1 MKSLKPLA
9 ALVIVVILVAI
20 VSAAAPVD
28 AQARAPGATNIQVV
42 NGHNPGEVIIT
53 WNAAAGVSHYR
64 IGYVNLKTDYPLA
77 KASRTGNWREAFVYV
92 DVEAQNFDQTV
103 YTIRRLEQGANH
115 AFAVLTNNGRY
126 GQPTWPS
133 NPDWVYL
140 TVRDRGGT
148 CPTAAPAPSPPSTP
162 LSNEELLRRVKPAL
176 AQLLVTASSGE
187 TYSGTGFVVRSDGL
201 VVTNR
206 HVVHDVETVTVRMLT
221 LTGERQE
228 FTGRVLGRG
237 ILADLAVIK
246 LVSNRTFATLPL
258 GNSDAVAFGDEITAW
273 GYPYSSFLGTDPT
286 ITRGVISSPKR
297 IFEDT
302 NYVQTDAA
310 INPGNS
316 GGPVVD
322 RYGSVIG
329 VNTFGLANADGQPI
343 PGISLAIASNEVQNR
358 LDTLESGGPS
368 QATYRNLRFDYDY
381 RIGIPKGWYLNS
393 ERETYSSFFP
403 YGGRRFADIGTYDF
417 IEPFYDK
424 SSELSLLAD
433 FYWDELLPAYAL
445 ENYHFFRPV
454 SKSKVN
460 VAGNEFYRL
469 EYRVRYAPEF
479 CVFNVVEMV
488 SVSSSFPNN
497 PHGFVT
503 GSAIC
508 EDSLG
513 QHAQERQNMLNSFRP

>member
-20 VSAAAPVD
+20 VSAAAPVN

-92 DVEAQNFDQTV
+92 EVEAQNFDQTV
-103 YTIRRLEQGANH
+103 HTIRRLEQGANH

-133 NPDWVYL
+133 NRDWVYL

-258 GNSDAVAFGDEITAW
+258 GNSDAVAFGDEITA
-273 GYPYSSFLGTDPT
+273 
-286 ITRGVISSPKR
+286 
-297 IFEDT
+297 
-302 NYVQTDAA
+302 
-310 INPGNS
+310 
-316 GGPVVD
+316 
-322 RYGSVIG
+322 
-329 VNTFGLANADGQPI
+329 
-343 PGISLAIASNEVQNR
+343 
-358 LDTLESGGPS
+358 
-368 QATYRNLRFDYDY
+368 
-381 RIGIPKGWYLNS
+381 
-393 ERETYSSFFP
+393 
-403 YGGRRFADIGTYDF
+403 
-417 IEPFYDK
+417 
-424 SSELSLLAD
+424 
-433 FYWDELLPAYAL
+433 
-445 ENYHFFRPV
+445 
-454 SKSKVN
+454 
-460 VAGNEFYRL
+460 
-469 EYRVRYAPEF
+469 
-479 CVFNVVEMV
+479 
-488 SVSSSFPNN
+488 
-497 PHGFVT
+497 
-503 GSAIC
+503 
-508 EDSLG
+508 
-513 QHAQERQNMLNSFRP
+513 

>member
-9 ALVIVVILVAI
+9 ALVIAVILVAI

-28 AQARAPGATNIQVV
+28 AQVRAPAATNIQVV

-140 TVRDRGGT
+140 TVRDRGGS
-148 CPTAAPAPSPPSTP
+148 CPAAVNPRLNDPTPVST
-162 LSNEELLRRVKPAL
+162 EELARRVQPAL
-176 AQLLVTASSGE
+176 AQVIRVDSDGT
-187 TYSGTGFVVRSDGL
+187 THSGTGFVVGASGL

-206 HVVHDVETVTVRMLT
+206 HVVHDAATVTVRINSLDGQALE
-221 LTGERQE
+221 LTGK
-228 FTGRVLGRG
+228 VLGRG
-237 ILADLAVIK
+237 ILADLAVIQ
-246 LVSNRTFATLPL
+246 LQSNRSFATLPL
-258 GNSDAVAFGDEITAW
+258 GNSDTVSVGSDVTAW
-273 GYPYSSFLGTDPT
+273 GFPLGSGLGSDFSV
-286 ITRGVISSPKR
+286 TRGIISAKR
-297 IFEDT
+297 TRFDIVFL
-302 NYVQTDAA
+302 QTDAA

-316 GGPVVD
+316 GGPLID
-322 RYGSVIG
+322 SYGRIIG
-329 VNTFGLANADGQPI
+329 VNTSGIESSGDRTI
-343 PGISLAIASNEVQNR
+343 EGISFSIASNEVQNR
-358 LDTLESGGPS
+358 LDMLASGGPF

-381 RIGIPKGWYLNS
+381 SMGIPKGWYLET
-393 ERETYSSFFP
+393 ERETSSSFYP
-403 YGGRRFADIGTYDF
+403 YSGRRFARIVTFNF
-417 IEPFYDK
+417 IEPLGDK
-424 SSELSLLAD
+424 RSELSLLAD
-433 FYWDELLPAYAL
+433 YLWDDLLPRYAS
-445 ENYHFFRPV
+445 ENYHFFQPV

-469 EYRVRYAPEF
+469 EYRVRYDPEF
-479 CVFNVVEMV
+479 CVLNVIEMI
-488 SVSSSFPNN
+488 SVSSSFPIN

-503 GSAIC
+503 RSAIC

-513 QHAQERQNMLNSFRP
+513 QHAQERQNMLDSFRP